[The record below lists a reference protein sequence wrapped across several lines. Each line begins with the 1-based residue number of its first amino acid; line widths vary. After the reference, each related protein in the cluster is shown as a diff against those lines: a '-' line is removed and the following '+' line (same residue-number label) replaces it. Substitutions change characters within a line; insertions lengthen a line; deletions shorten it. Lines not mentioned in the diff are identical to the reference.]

1 MCEHALEKLNGI
13 LVHSDATVLQ
23 AAADACKHM
32 LESQG
37 AVSLLRMFQ
46 FIYSV
51 SFIRF
56 IFEFKKLH
64 KFQTFFVGNY
74 PLLKVFETGT
84 GARWPL
90 KQIEQQLDLSKLFND
105 DAFSKPHSFWVKSV
119 AIELFKL
126 FDGESLAKVASKQTQ
141 FAVSMIPLLVKALLM
156 TKNST
161 YLQALN
167 TAVNLFFSK
176 NFAQISSESM
186 EVMIRWKQ
194 NKKLRILNS
203 ESQN

>member
-1 MCEHALEKLNGI
+1 M
-13 LVHSDATVLQ
+13 
-23 AAADACKHM
+23 
-32 LESQG
+32 
-37 AVSLLRMFQ
+37 
-46 FIYSV
+46 
-51 SFIRF
+51 SFIRL
-56 IFEFKKLH
+56 IFKLQKLH
-64 KFQTFFVGNY
+64 KFLNFFVGNY

-167 TAVNLFFSK
+167 TAVNLFFLK

-194 NKKLRILNS
+194 TTNWEFRISELINCSTNQMHFSVFSFRLTIKRLNPHRTFIS
-203 ESQN
+203 TKCQSNWCST